1 MIVRK
6 IKPESSRDALKIIK
20 TTGCDAYVYNKLAE
34 KMLESVIV
42 VDDIDNRAANILKQD
57 ALSCGADAVISSGV
71 SKFEAGK
78 SRAVICATLSQAK
91 KLAFKLKEQ
100 PFGLKELSFKI
111 KEINKEQDKRIILCR
126 NKKIKLHG
134 KTPVMGIINLSPDSF
149 FGNGIKETGAA
160 VKAAQDMEE
169 NGADIIDVGAESTR
183 PGSEPVP
190 VKEEISR
197 ITKFL
202 KVFLKKTGLPV
213 SVDTYKP
220 EVAKAAMEEGAHI
233 INDIYALQYDRSK
246 MAEVA
251 AKYSAGVILMHM
263 KGTPSTMQKNIK
275 YKDVISDIFNFLHER
290 ADFALQN
297 GIKKESIIL
306 DPGIGFGKTV
316 EDNLLIIKKLAEF
329 KSLNYP
335 LLIGIS
341 NKSFLAKVAG
351 VSELPERIIP
361 SITASAFAAVN
372 GADII
377 RVHNVKETVLSLK
390 VVDALRRI

>member
-1 MIVRK
+1 
-6 IKPESSRDALKIIK
+6 
-20 TTGCDAYVYNKLAE
+20 
-34 KMLESVIV
+34 
-42 VDDIDNRAANILKQD
+42 
-57 ALSCGADAVISSGV
+57 
-71 SKFEAGK
+71 
-78 SRAVICATLSQAK
+78 
-91 KLAFKLKEQ
+91 
-100 PFGLKELSFKI
+100 
-111 KEINKEQDKRIILCR
+111 
-126 NKKIKLHG
+126 
-134 KTPVMGIINLSPDSF
+134 
-149 FGNGIKETGAA
+149 
-160 VKAAQDMEE
+160 MEE

-220 EVAKAAMEEGAHI
+220 EVAKAAMEEGAHV

-246 MAEVA
+246 MAEVV
-251 AKYSAGVILMHM
+251 AKYNAGVILMHM

>member
-1 MIVRK
+1 
-6 IKPESSRDALKIIK
+6 
-20 TTGCDAYVYNKLAE
+20 
-34 KMLESVIV
+34 
-42 VDDIDNRAANILKQD
+42 
-57 ALSCGADAVISSGV
+57 
-71 SKFEAGK
+71 
-78 SRAVICATLSQAK
+78 
-91 KLAFKLKEQ
+91 
-100 PFGLKELSFKI
+100 
-111 KEINKEQDKRIILCR
+111 
-126 NKKIKLHG
+126 
-134 KTPVMGIINLSPDSF
+134 
-149 FGNGIKETGAA
+149 
-160 VKAAQDMEE
+160 
-169 NGADIIDVGAESTR
+169 
-183 PGSEPVP
+183 
-190 VKEEISR
+190 
-197 ITKFL
+197 
-202 KVFLKKTGLPV
+202 
-213 SVDTYKP
+213 VDTYKP

-251 AKYSAGVILMHM
+251 AKYNAGVILMHM